1 MLPVLS
7 APKLLKQNR
16 DRAPSLRLVLAGFGV
31 VGQSFARL
39 LMAQEKELA
48 TAYGLVPQVVGIM
61 DSSGWLVDEHGI
73 DLMKALKAK
82 AETGGVAKAAGREAP
97 KRPAEVIRD
106 LEAEVLIEAT
116 PTNFKT
122 GEPGFSHMKAAFES
136 KKHVVTCNKGPLA
149 IAYYALHE
157 LARHNGVQLRFS
169 GAVGG
174 GTPVLD
180 FGKTCSMG
188 DRLTGM
194 RGILNGTCNYILT
207 KMEGEGLAFDEALDG
222 AKKAGYAEADPS
234 LDIDGYDSAVKL
246 VITANHLLLSKAGIK
261 DVKVKGIRGISSKE
275 VQRAKKDGMAVRL
288 VASASREAGLTVGPT
303 LIEREHPLCIS
314 GANNAVEFECEY
326 SGPKVIIGKG
336 AGGPET
342 ASSLLRDLL
351 EIRGR
356 INGPAEAIA
365 NYRMGGVGGG

>member
-1 MLPVLS
+1 
-7 APKLLKQNR
+7 
-16 DRAPSLRLVLAGFGV
+16 LRIVLAGFGV

-39 LMAQEKELA
+39 LIAEEKELA
-48 TAYGLVPQVVGIM
+48 FTYGIMPRVVGIL
-61 DSSGWLVDEHGI
+61 DRSGRLVDEHGI
-73 DLMKALKAK
+73 DLKKALRLKK
-82 AETGGVAKAAGREAP
+82 ETGGIEKRGASKHAEGGDVVAKRAAD
-97 KRPAEVIRD
+97 VIRD
-106 LEAEVLIEAT
+106 TEAEVLIEAT
-116 PTNFKT
+116 PTNFRT

-136 KKHVVTCNKGPLA
+136 KKHVITCNKGPLS
-149 IAYYALHE
+149 IAYYGLHE

-188 DRLTGM
+188 DDLVGM

-207 KMEGEGLAFDEALDG
+207 RMEEEEIPFDVALEGAQKE
-222 AKKAGYAEADPS
+222 GYAESDPT

-246 VITANHLLLSKAGIK
+246 VIAANHLLLSSAGVA
-261 DVKVKGIRGISSKE
+261 DVSIKGIRGISSSEVLRMRKE
-275 VQRAKKDGMAVRL
+275 NKAIRL
-288 VASASREAGLTVGPT
+288 VASASEDGLRVEP
-303 LIEREHPLCIS
+303 IEIPRAHPLCIT
-314 GANNAVEFECEY
+314 GANNAVEFDCRY

-351 EIRGR
+351 EIRSKIDGSPTAVDEMVASS
-356 INGPAEAIA
+356 N
-365 NYRMGGVGGG
+365 

>member
-1 MLPVLS
+1 
-7 APKLLKQNR
+7 
-16 DRAPSLRLVLAGFGV
+16 LRLVLAGFGV

-39 LMAQEKELA
+39 LMAEEKELA
-48 TAYGLVPQVVGIM
+48 QDYGLVCQVVGIM
-61 DSSGWLVDEHGI
+61 DSSGWLLDEHGI
-73 DLMKALKAK
+73 DLKKALRAK
-82 AETGGVAKAAGREAP
+82 KETGKVAQKGHGQLDS
-97 KRPAEVIRD
+97 KEVIRD

-136 KKHVVTCNKGPLA
+136 KKHVVTCNKGPLS

-188 DRLTGM
+188 DQLIGL

-207 KMEGEGLAFDEALDG
+207 KMEWEGLAFDEALEG

-261 DVKVKGIRGISSKE
+261 DVKVTGIRGISLKE
-275 VQRAKKDGMAVRL
+275 VRKAKDDGMAVRL
-288 VASASREAGLTVGPT
+288 IASFSPERGLTVEPT
-303 LIEREHPLCIS
+303 KIEREHPLCIN

-356 INGPAEAIA
+356 INGSTASVLA
-365 NYRMGGVGGG
+365 YRMGEISGGGS

>member
-1 MLPVLS
+1 
-7 APKLLKQNR
+7 
-16 DRAPSLRLVLAGFGV
+16 LRLVLAGFGV

-39 LMAQEKELA
+39 LMEEEKELA
-48 TAYGLVPQVVGIM
+48 VNYGLVSQVVGIM
-61 DSSGWLVDEHGI
+61 DHSGWLVDEHGI
-73 DLMKALKAK
+73 DIKKALRSKK
-82 AETGGVAKAAGREAP
+82 ETGRVSSKGSKSAP
-97 KRPAEVIRD
+97 SRSMDVIRD
-106 LEAEVLIEAT
+106 LEAEVLVEAT

-136 KKHVVTCNKGPLA
+136 RKHVVTCNKGPLSL
-149 IAYYALHE
+149 AYYALHE

-180 FGKTCSMG
+180 FGKTCSLG
-188 DRLTGM
+188 DELVGI

-207 KMEGEGLAFDEALDG
+207 RMEEEEVAFDEALDG

-246 VITANHLLLSKAGIK
+246 VITANHLLLSKAGIN
-261 DVKVKGIRGISSKE
+261 DVKIQGIRGISLKDVMQRKKE
-275 VQRAKKDGMAVRL
+275 RKAVRL
-288 VASASREAGLTVGPT
+288 IASVSKETGLSVKPTV
-303 LIEREHPLCIS
+303 IERSHPLCIR
-314 GANNAVEFECEY
+314 GANNAVEFECKY

-342 ASSLLRDLL
+342 ATSLLRDLL
-351 EIRGR
+351 EIRGK
-356 INGPAEAIA
+356 INSPTAALEA
-365 NYRMGGVGGG
+365 YELSGGRAA

>member
-1 MLPVLS
+1 M
-7 APKLLKQNR
+7 
-16 DRAPSLRLVLAGFGV
+16 RLVLAGFGV

-39 LMAQEKELA
+39 LMAQERELA
-48 TAYGLVPQVVGIM
+48 TKYGLVPQVVGIM
-61 DSSGWLVDEHGI
+61 DSSGWLIDEHGI
-73 DLMKALKAK
+73 DLKKALKEK
-82 AETGGVAKAAGREAP
+82 MEPGRVAWKGAGREAS
-97 KRPAEVIRD
+97 KRPTEVIRD
-106 LEAEVLIEAT
+106 IEAEVLIEAT

-136 KKHVVTCNKGPLA
+136 RKHVVTCNKGPLA
-149 IAYYALHE
+149 LAYYALHE
-157 LARHNGVQLRFS
+157 LARHNGVELRFS

-180 FGKTCSMG
+180 FGKTCSIG
-188 DRLTGM
+188 DRLTGI

-207 KMEGEGLAFDEALDG
+207 KMEGEGIPFDEALEG

-261 DVKVKGIRGISSKE
+261 DVEVRGIRGISSKD
-275 VQRAKKDGMAVRL
+275 VQKARKAGKAVRL
-288 VASASREAGLTVGPT
+288 IASASQDGGLTVEPT
-303 LIEREHPLCIS
+303 LIDREHPLCIN

-351 EIRGR
+351 EIRR
-356 INGPAEAIA
+356 SINRPTEAIPS
-365 NYRMGGVGGG
+365 YRFGGVSGGGWS

>member
-1 MLPVLS
+1 
-7 APKLLKQNR
+7 
-16 DRAPSLRLVLAGFGV
+16 LRLVLAGFGV

-48 TAYGLVPQVVGIM
+48 SSYGLVPQVVGIM

-73 DLMKALKAK
+73 DLRRALKAK
-82 AETGGVAKAAGREAP
+82 KETGKVAARAP
-97 KRPAEVIRD
+97 KEAAPKKPADMIRG

-136 KKHVVTCNKGPLA
+136 RKHVVTCNKGPLA

-188 DRLTGM
+188 DRLTGI

-207 KMEGEGLAFDEALDG
+207 RMEQQGVSFDEALEG

-261 DVKVKGIRGISSKE
+261 DVKVSGIRGISREKVLKTKEGGKAIRLIASVSKE
-275 VQRAKKDGMAVRL
+275 RGL
-288 VASASREAGLTVGPT
+288 VVEPTV
-303 LIEREHPLCIS
+303 IEREHPLCIT

-351 EIRGR
+351 EIRGK
-356 INGPAEAIA
+356 INGPAATVPA
-365 NYRMGGVGGG
+365 YRASGVGGGWS

>member
-1 MLPVLS
+1 
-7 APKLLKQNR
+7 
-16 DRAPSLRLVLAGFGV
+16 LRLVLAGFGI

-48 TAYGLVPQVVGIM
+48 LTYGLVPQVVGIM
-61 DSSGWLVDEHGI
+61 DSSGWLLDEHGV
-73 DLMKALKAK
+73 DLKKTLKAK
-82 AETGGVAKAAGREAP
+82 KETGKVAGRGRKEESSRSA
-97 KRPAEVIRD
+97 AEIIRD
-106 LEAEVLIEAT
+106 VEAEVLIEAT

-136 KKHVVTCNKGPLA
+136 RKHVVTCNKGPLS

-188 DRLTGM
+188 DELIGI

-207 KMEGEGLAFDEALDG
+207 RIEQQRVSFDEALEG
-222 AKKAGYAEADPS
+222 AKKSGYAETDPS

-246 VITANHLLLSKAGIK
+246 VITANHLQLSKAGMR
-261 DVKVKGIRGISSKE
+261 DVKVSGIRGISSGEVLKVKKE
-275 VQRAKKDGMAVRL
+275 GRAIRL
-288 VASASREAGLTVGPT
+288 IASVSQETGLVVEPT
-303 LIEREHPLCIS
+303 IIEREHPLCIN
-314 GANNAVEFECEY
+314 GANNAVEFECRY

-342 ASSLLRDLL
+342 ATSLLRDLL
-351 EIRGR
+351 EIRGK
-356 INGPAEAIA
+356 INGTTSAVQAY
-365 NYRMGGVGGG
+365 NMSGLGGQT

>member
-1 MLPVLS
+1 M
-7 APKLLKQNR
+7 
-16 DRAPSLRLVLAGFGV
+16 RLVLAGFGV

-48 TAYGLVPQVVGIM
+48 LNYGLVPQVVAIM
-61 DSSGWLVDEHGI
+61 DSSGWLVDEHGL
-73 DLMKALKAK
+73 DLRKALKVK
-82 AETGGVAKAAGREAP
+82 KESGGVAKGRKQEASRAAD
-97 KRPAEVIRD
+97 VIKG

-122 GEPGFSHMKAAFES
+122 GEPGFTHMKAAFES

-149 IAYYALHE
+149 LAYYALHE

-188 DRLTGM
+188 DQLIGI

-207 KMEGEGLAFDEALDG
+207 KMEGEGLTFDQALDG
-222 AKKAGYAEADPS
+222 AKKEGYAEADPS

-246 VITANHLLLSKAGIK
+246 VITANHLQLSKAGIK
-261 DVKVKGIRGISSKE
+261 DVKVRGIRGISSKD
-275 VQRAKKDGMAVRL
+275 VVKAKMEGKAVRL
-288 VASASREAGLTVGPT
+288 IASVSPHGGLAVGPT
-303 LIEREHPLCIS
+303 LIDREHPLCIS

-356 INGPAEAIA
+356 MNGPTAAVPA
-365 NYRMGGVGGG
+365 YRMGGVSGGWS

>member
-1 MLPVLS
+1 
-7 APKLLKQNR
+7 
-16 DRAPSLRLVLAGFGV
+16 LRLVLAGFGV

-48 TAYGLVPQVVGIM
+48 LTYGLVPQVVGIM
-61 DSSGWLVDEHGI
+61 DSSGWLLDEHGV
-73 DLMKALKAK
+73 DMKRALKTK
-82 AETGGVAKAAGREAP
+82 KETGKVCAKGRGGEGQR
-97 KRPAEVIRD
+97 RPADVIRD

-136 KKHVVTCNKGPLA
+136 RKHVVTCNKGPVAL
-149 IAYYALHE
+149 AYYALHE

-180 FGKTCSMG
+180 FGKTCSVG
-188 DRLTGM
+188 DQLTGM

-207 KMEGEGLAFDEALDG
+207 KMEQQGVPFDEALDG
-222 AKKAGYAEADPS
+222 AQKAGYAEADPS

-246 VITANHLLLSKAGIK
+246 VITANHLLLSKAGVK
-261 DVKVKGIRGISSKE
+261 DVRVRGIRGISSEEVLKTKKE
-275 VQRAKKDGMAVRL
+275 ERAIRL
-288 VASASREAGLTVGPT
+288 IASASSERGLVVEPTVIG
-303 LIEREHPLCIS
+303 RDHPLCIN

-356 INGPAEAIA
+356 INGPTAELQA
-365 NYRMGGVGGG
+365 YRVAEGS

>member
-1 MLPVLS
+1 
-7 APKLLKQNR
+7 
-16 DRAPSLRLVLAGFGV
+16 LRLILAGFGI

-48 TAYGLVPQVVGIM
+48 FTYGLVPQVVGIM
-61 DSSGWLVDEHGI
+61 DSSGWSVDEHGI
-73 DLMKALKAK
+73 DLKKALRVKK
-82 AETGGVAKAAGREAP
+82 ETGKVVGMGRRDDASKMAAEMIRE
-97 KRPAEVIRD
+97 

-136 KKHVVTCNKGPLA
+136 KKHVVTCNKGPLS

-174 GTPVLD
+174 GTPILD

-188 DRLTGM
+188 DQLIGM

-207 KMEGEGLAFDEALDG
+207 RMEDEGVSFDEALEG
-222 AKKAGYAEADPS
+222 AKKEGYAEADPS

-246 VITANHLLLSKAGIK
+246 VITANHLLLSKAGIR
-261 DVKVKGIRGISSKE
+261 DVRVSGIRGISLRE
-275 VQRAKKDGMAVRL
+275 VLKTKKQGKAMRLIASVSPERGLAV
-288 VASASREAGLTVGPT
+288 EPTV
-303 LIEREHPLCIS
+303 IERGHPLCIN
-314 GANNAVEFECEY
+314 GANNAVEFDCQY

-351 EIRGR
+351 EIREK
-356 INGPAEAIA
+356 INGLAAALPA
-365 NYRMGGVGGG
+365 YKLGLVGEGWS

>member
-1 MLPVLS
+1 M
-7 APKLLKQNR
+7 
-16 DRAPSLRLVLAGFGV
+16 RLVLAGFGV

-39 LMAQEKELA
+39 LMEQEKELA
-48 TAYGLVPQVVGIM
+48 LTYGLVPQVVGIM
-61 DSSGWLVDEHGI
+61 DSSGWLIDEHGI
-73 DLMKALKAK
+73 DLRKALGAK
-82 AETGGVAKAAGREAP
+82 KETGRVAGKGRKEAAPKKAAD
-97 KRPAEVIRD
+97 VIRE

-174 GTPVLD
+174 GTPILD
-180 FGKTCSMG
+180 FGKTCSVG
-188 DRLTGM
+188 DQLIGI

-207 KMEGEGLAFDEALDG
+207 SIEDQGLSFEQALEGAQ
-222 AKKAGYAEADPS
+222 KAGYAEADPS
-234 LDIDGYDSAVKL
+234 LDIDGFDTAVKL
-246 VITANHLLLSKAGIK
+246 VITANHLLLSKAGIR
-261 DVKVKGIRGISSKE
+261 DVKVRGIRGISSRE
-275 VQRAKKDGMAVRL
+275 VLKAKKEGKAVRL
-288 VASASREAGLTVGPT
+288 IASASPERGLTVEPT
-303 LIEREHPLCIS
+303 LIEREHPLCIN
-314 GANNAVEFECEY
+314 GPNNAVEFQCQY

-356 INGPAEAIA
+356 MNGSTAALPA
-365 NYRMGGVGGG
+365 YRMAGISGGWS

>member
-1 MLPVLS
+1 
-7 APKLLKQNR
+7 
-16 DRAPSLRLVLAGFGV
+16 LRLVLAGFGV

-39 LMAQEKELA
+39 LMSQEKELA
-48 TAYGLVPQVVGIM
+48 LTYGLVPQVVGIM
-61 DSSGWLVDEHGI
+61 DSSGWLLDEHGI
-73 DLMKALKAK
+73 DLKRALRAK
-82 AETGGVAKAAGREAP
+82 MEGGRIAGRGGGREAS

-106 LEAEVLIEAT
+106 IEAEVLIEAT

-174 GTPVLD
+174 GTPILD

-188 DRLTGM
+188 DQLTGI

-207 KMEGEGLAFDEALDG
+207 KMEWDGLTFDEALEG
-222 AKKAGYAEADPS
+222 AKKEGYAEADPS

-261 DVKVKGIRGISSKE
+261 DVKVRGIRGISARE
-275 VQRAKKDGMAVRL
+275 VLNAKKDGKAVRL
-288 VASASREAGLTVGPT
+288 IASVSQEGGLAVEPT
-303 LIEREHPLCIS
+303 MIEREHPLCIN

-356 INGPAEAIA
+356 INGPTAALPA
-365 NYRMGGVGGG
+365 YAMGEVGGSA

>member
-1 MLPVLS
+1 M
-7 APKLLKQNR
+7 
-16 DRAPSLRLVLAGFGV
+16 RLVLAGFGV

-48 TAYGLVPQVVGIM
+48 LTYGLVCQVVGIM
-61 DSSGWLVDEHGI
+61 DSSGWLVDEHGV
-73 DLMKALKAK
+73 DLRKALKAK
-82 AETGGVAKAAGREAP
+82 KETGRVSRGGNSD
-97 KRPAEVIRD
+97 RPSKDVIRD

-136 KKHVVTCNKGPLA
+136 KKHVITCNKGPLA

-188 DRLTGM
+188 DQLIGM

-207 KMEGEGLAFDEALDG
+207 KMEWDGLSFDEALDG

-261 DVKVKGIRGISSKE
+261 DVKVSGIRGISSKE
-275 VQRAKKDGMAVRL
+275 VQKAKRDGKAVRL
-288 VASASREAGLTVGPT
+288 IASFSPEAGLTVEPT
-303 LIEREHPLCIS
+303 LIEREHPLCIN

-356 INGPAEAIA
+356 INGPAAA
-365 NYRMGGVGGG
+365 LPQFGVGEVSGAWS

>member
-1 MLPVLS
+1 
-7 APKLLKQNR
+7 
-16 DRAPSLRLVLAGFGV
+16 LRLVLAGFGI

-48 TAYGLVPQVVGIM
+48 LAYGLVPQVVGIM
-61 DSSGWLVDEHGI
+61 DSSGWLIDEHGI
-73 DLMKALKAK
+73 DLKRTLKAK
-82 AETGGVAKAAGREAP
+82 KETGKVAGRGRKGEVSRKA
-97 KRPAEVIRD
+97 AEVIRD

-136 KKHVVTCNKGPLA
+136 KKHVVTCNKGPLS

-188 DRLTGM
+188 DELIGI

-207 KMEGEGLAFDEALDG
+207 RIEQQGVSFDEALEG
-222 AKKAGYAEADPS
+222 AKKSGYAETDPS

-246 VITANHLLLSKAGIK
+246 VIIANHLQLSKAGMR
-261 DVKVKGIRGISSKE
+261 DVKVSGIRGIS
-275 VQRAKKDGMAVRL
+275 
-288 VASASREAGLTVGPT
+288 
-303 LIEREHPLCIS
+303 
-314 GANNAVEFECEY
+314 
-326 SGPKVIIGKG
+326 
-336 AGGPET
+336 
-342 ASSLLRDLL
+342 
-351 EIRGR
+351 
-356 INGPAEAIA
+356 
-365 NYRMGGVGGG
+365 

>member
-1 MLPVLS
+1 
-7 APKLLKQNR
+7 
-16 DRAPSLRLVLAGFGV
+16 LRLVLAGFGV

-48 TAYGLVPQVVGIM
+48 TTYGLVPQVVGIM
-61 DSSGWLVDEHGI
+61 DSSGWLIDEHGI
-73 DLMKALKAK
+73 DLKKALKAK
-82 AETGGVAKAAGREAP
+82 MEARRVAGKGAGRETAR
-97 KRPAEVIRD
+97 KATEVIRD
-106 LEAEVLIEAT
+106 IEAEVLIEAT

-136 KKHVVTCNKGPLA
+136 RKHVVTCNKGPLA

-188 DRLTGM
+188 DELIGI

-207 KMEGEGLAFDEALDG
+207 KMEWEGLPFDEALEG

-246 VITANHLLLSKAGIK
+246 VITANHLLLSKAGIR
-261 DVKVKGIRGISSKE
+261 DVKVRGIRGISSKE
-275 VQRAKKDGMAVRL
+275 VQKAKKDGKAVRL
-288 VASASREAGLTVGPT
+288 IASASQEGGLTVEPT
-303 LIEREHPLCIS
+303 LIEREHPLCIN

-356 INGPAEAIA
+356 INAPTEAIPS
-365 NYRMGGVGGG
+365 YGVSGVSGGWS

>member
-1 MLPVLS
+1 M
-7 APKLLKQNR
+7 
-16 DRAPSLRLVLAGFGV
+16 RLVLAGFGV

-48 TAYGLVPQVVGIM
+48 TTYGLVPQVVGIM
-61 DSSGWLVDEHGI
+61 DSSGWLTDEHGI
-73 DLMKALKAK
+73 DLKKALRAK
-82 AETGGVAKAAGREAP
+82 AETGGVAPKAGREGTKKP
-97 KRPAEVIRD
+97 TEVIRD

-188 DRLTGM
+188 DKLTGM

-207 KMEGEGLAFDEALDG
+207 KMEGEGLAFDAALDG

-246 VITANHLLLSKAGIK
+246 VITANHLLLSKAGIR
-261 DVKVKGIRGISSKE
+261 DVEVKGIRGTSSKE
-275 VQRAKKDGMAVRL
+275 VQKAKKDGMAVRL
-288 VASASREAGLTVGPT
+288 IASASRETGLTVAPT
-303 LIEREHPLCIS
+303 LIERDHPLCIN

-365 NYRMGGVGGG
+365 SYRMGGVTGG

>member
-1 MLPVLS
+1 M
-7 APKLLKQNR
+7 
-16 DRAPSLRLVLAGFGV
+16 RLVLAGFGV

-48 TAYGLVPQVVGIM
+48 TSYGLVPQVVGIM
-61 DSSGWLVDEHGI
+61 DSSGWLIDEHGI
-73 DLMKALKAK
+73 DLKKALRVK
-82 AETGGVAKAAGREAP
+82 AETGGVAGRAAAREAS
-97 KRPAEVIRD
+97 KRPTEVIRE

-174 GTPVLD
+174 GTPILD
-180 FGKTCSMG
+180 FGKTCSIG
-188 DRLTGM
+188 DELIGM

-207 KMEGEGLAFDEALDG
+207 KMEWDGLPFDEALEG
-222 AKKAGYAEADPS
+222 AKKEGYAEADPS

-275 VQRAKKDGMAVRL
+275 VQKAKKDGMALRL
-288 VASASREAGLTVGPT
+288 IASASQETGLTVQPT
-303 LIEREHPLCIS
+303 LIEREHPLCIN
-314 GANNAVEFECEY
+314 GANNAVEFDCEY

-365 NYRMGGVGGG
+365 SYMMGGVGGG

>member
-1 MLPVLS
+1 
-7 APKLLKQNR
+7 
-16 DRAPSLRLVLAGFGV
+16 LRLVLAGFGV

-48 TAYGLVPQVVGIM
+48 TSYGLVPQVVGIM
-61 DSSGWLVDEHGI
+61 DSSGWLTDEHGI
-73 DLMKALKAK
+73 DLKKALRVKM
-82 AETGGVAKAAGREAP
+82 ETGRVAGRQAS
-97 KRPAEVIRD
+97 KRPTEVIRD

-174 GTPVLD
+174 GTPILD

-188 DRLTGM
+188 DQLIGI

-207 KMEGEGLAFDEALDG
+207 KMEWEGLPFDEALDG

-261 DVKVKGIRGISSKE
+261 DVKVRGIRGISSKD
-275 VQRAKKDGMAVRL
+275 VMKAKKDGKAVRL
-288 VASASREAGLTVGPT
+288 IASVSQESDLTVEPT
-303 LIEREHPLCIS
+303 LIEREHPLCIN

>member
-1 MLPVLS
+1 M
-7 APKLLKQNR
+7 
-16 DRAPSLRLVLAGFGV
+16 RLVLAGFGV

-39 LMAQEKELA
+39 LMAQERELVA
-48 TAYGLVPQVVGIM
+48 SYGLVPQVVGIM
-61 DSSGWLVDEHGI
+61 DSSGWLIDEHGV
-73 DLMKALKAK
+73 DLKKALKSK
-82 AETGGVAKAAGREAP
+82 METGRVALKGIGREASR
-97 KRPAEVIRD
+97 RPGDVIREI
-106 LEAEVLIEAT
+106 EAEVLVEAT

-136 KKHVVTCNKGPLA
+136 KKHVVTCNKGPLSL
-149 IAYYALHE
+149 AYYALHE
-157 LARHNGVQLRFS
+157 LARHNGVRLRFS

-188 DRLTGM
+188 DELIGI

-207 KMEGEGLAFDEALDG
+207 RMEWEGLAFDEALEG

-261 DVKVKGIRGISSKE
+261 DVKVKGIRDVTSKE
-275 VQRAKKDGMAVRL
+275 VLRAKKDGMAVRL
-288 VASASREAGLTVGPT
+288 IASASSETGLTVEPT
-303 LIEREHPLCIS
+303 LIEREHPLCIN

-351 EIRGR
+351 EIRGS
-356 INGPAEAIA
+356 INGSTAPIA
-365 NYRMGGVGGG
+365 PYGAGEVSMGVS

>member
-1 MLPVLS
+1 M
-7 APKLLKQNR
+7 
-16 DRAPSLRLVLAGFGV
+16 RLVLAGFGV

-39 LMAQEKELA
+39 LMAQDKELA
-48 TAYGLVPQVVGIM
+48 VNYGLVTQVVGIM
-61 DSSGWLVDEHGI
+61 DSSGWLVDEHGV
-73 DLMKALKAK
+73 DVKKALRVKKEGGALATK
-82 AETGGVAKAAGREAP
+82 EGGETARAAD
-97 KRPAEVIRD
+97 VIRD
-106 LEAEVLIEAT
+106 IEAEVLIEAT

-136 KKHVVTCNKGPLA
+136 KKHVVTCNKGPLS
-149 IAYYALHE
+149 IAYHALHE

-180 FGKTCSMG
+180 FGKTCSTG
-188 DRLTGM
+188 DRLVGM

-207 KMEGEGLAFDEALDG
+207 RMEDDGVRFDEALEG

-261 DVKVKGIRGISSKE
+261 DVKVKGIRGMASRD
-275 VQRAKKDGMAVRL
+275 VLQRKREGKALRL
-288 VASASREAGLTVGPT
+288 IASASPSGGLRVEPTV
-303 LIEREHPLCIS
+303 IERGHPLCIS

-342 ASSLLRDLL
+342 ATSLLRDLL
-351 EIRGR
+351 EIRGK
-356 INGPAEAIA
+356 INGPSRAVAALGASEAS
-365 NYRMGGVGGG
+365 GGWG

>member
-1 MLPVLS
+1 ML
-7 APKLLKQNR
+7 KLEGQLY
-16 DRAPSLRLVLAGFGV
+16 LRLVLAGFGV

-39 LMAQEKELA
+39 LMAEEKNLA
-48 TAYGLVPQVVGIM
+48 QRYGLVTQVVGIM

-73 DLMKALKAK
+73 ELKRALKTKKEHGRLFAQK
-82 AETGGVAKAAGREAP
+82 DGRQRNAET
-97 KRPAEVIRD
+97 IRD
-106 LEAEVLIEAT
+106 IEAEVLVEAT

-136 KKHVVTCNKGPLA
+136 RKHVVTCNKGPVAL
-149 IAYYALHE
+149 AYYALHE
-157 LARHNGVQLRFS
+157 LARHNGVQLKFS

-180 FGKTCSMG
+180 FGKTCSTG
-188 DRLTGM
+188 DELTGV

-207 KMEGEGLAFDEALDG
+207 RMESEGVSFEEALAG
-222 AKKAGYAEADPS
+222 AQKEGYAEADPS
-234 LDIDGYDSAVKL
+234 LDIDGFDTAVKL
-246 VITANHLLLSKAGIK
+246 VITANHLQLSKAGIR
-261 DVKVKGIRGISSKE
+261 DVKVRGIRGISSKE
-275 VQRAKKDGMAVRL
+275 VLSAKKEGMAVRL
-288 VASASREAGLTVGPT
+288 IASASPAKGLTVEPT

-314 GANNAVEFECEY
+314 GANNAVEFGCRY

-351 EIRGR
+351 DIRGK
-356 INGPAEAIA
+356 INLPNAPMAPYGPSGLAAGRA
-365 NYRMGGVGGG
+365 S

>member
-1 MLPVLS
+1 M
-7 APKLLKQNR
+7 
-16 DRAPSLRLVLAGFGV
+16 RLVLAGFGV

-39 LMAQEKELA
+39 LMAQERELA
-48 TAYGLVPQVVGIM
+48 TSYGLVPQVVGIM

-73 DLMKALKAK
+73 DLKRALKAK
-82 AETGGVAKAAGREAP
+82 KETGKVTGKAHKDAAAK
-97 KRPAEVIRD
+97 KPADVIRD
-106 LEAEVLIEAT
+106 MEAEVLIEAT

-136 KKHVVTCNKGPLA
+136 RKHVVTCNKGPLS

-188 DRLTGM
+188 DRLTGI

-207 KMEGEGLAFDEALDG
+207 RMEQQGVSFDEALDG

-261 DVKVKGIRGISSKE
+261 DVKVSGIRGISREEVLRTRKEGKAIRLIASVSKE
-275 VQRAKKDGMAVRL
+275 RGL
-288 VASASREAGLTVGPT
+288 VVEPTV
-303 LIEREHPLCIS
+303 IEREHPLCIT

-351 EIRGR
+351 EIRGK
-356 INGPAEAIA
+356 INGPTAAVPV
-365 NYRMGGVGGG
+365 YRASGVAGGWS

>member
-1 MLPVLS
+1 M
-7 APKLLKQNR
+7 
-16 DRAPSLRLVLAGFGV
+16 RLVLAGFGI

-48 TAYGLVPQVVGIM
+48 LAYGLVPQVVGVM
-61 DSSGWLVDEHGI
+61 DSSGWQIDEHGI
-73 DLMKALKAK
+73 DLKKTLKAK
-82 AETGGVAKAAGREAP
+82 KETGKVAGRGRKDGAAR
-97 KRPAEVIRD
+97 KAAEVIRD
-106 LEAEVLIEAT
+106 VEAEVLIEAT

-136 KKHVVTCNKGPLA
+136 KKHVVTCNKGPLS

-188 DRLTGM
+188 DELIGI

-207 KMEGEGLAFDEALDG
+207 RIEQQGVSFGEALEG
-222 AKKAGYAEADPS
+222 AKESGYAETDPS

-246 VITANHLLLSKAGIK
+246 VIIANHLQLSKAGMR
-261 DVKVKGIRGISSKE
+261 DVKVSGIRGISSRE
-275 VQRAKKDGMAVRL
+275 VLKIKKDGRAMRL
-288 VASASREAGLTVGPT
+288 IASVSQETGLVVEPSI
-303 LIEREHPLCIS
+303 IEREHPLCIN
-314 GANNAVEFECEY
+314 GANNAVEFECRY

-342 ASSLLRDLL
+342 ATSLLRDLL
-351 EIRGR
+351 EIRGK
-356 INGPAEAIA
+356 INGTTAATQA
-365 NYRMGGVGGG
+365 YNMSGLGGQT